1 MRGGERLNEQTVI
14 MPWWEAAPIV
24 DEALTFLYDQRLV
37 VRFAWS
43 AWDEGRSLLRKSN
56 LEQLTSLD
64 RATVL
69 KLLTAVA
76 RNERFNDGAWVSL
89 FEAGQGTI
97 LFRRLHEL
105 EIAAGTNGDGL
116 SVRMWRAPAR

>member
-1 MRGGERLNEQTVI
+1 MRGGERLDERTVT
-14 MPWWEAAPIV
+14 MPWWEAAPLV
-24 DEALTFLYDQRLV
+24 DEALTFLHDQRLV

-43 AWDEGRSLLRKSN
+43 TWDDGRSLLRESS
-56 LEQLTSLD
+56 LEHLASLD

-76 RNERFNDGAWVSL
+76 RNERFVD
-89 FEAGQGTI
+89 EAGQGTI

-105 EIAAGTNGDGL
+105 EIAAGTGL
-116 SVRMWRAPAR
+116 SVRMRRAPAR